1 MGLSGRGGGPKRP
14 PPFPDENQSGPG
26 QEALAEEVRGRR
38 RLFRLALAAT
48 LLALPAGATGL
59 GDPGVPPS
67 GSNAGRVGL
76 IEMPTAR
83 LRSDGTVEAGVA
95 LRRQRD
101 FFFVNFAALPF
112 AEATFRITERLN
124 ATTGRGVTSDRAFD
138 FKLRLLDEGAW
149 WPAVAVG
156 VQDVIGTGLYAGE
169 YAVASKRFWGLDFTA
184 GLGWGRLGTGADF
197 RNPLGEVSSRFETR
211 PREVGQGGVPSLQ
224 GLFRGRDVA
233 VFGGVEWSAPPV
245 PTPWGAVEGVRA
257 KLEWSGDA
265 LRDERGGFPART
277 TGLRGRAESRVNVGL
292 QWQPNRHVDLGVSF
306 VHGSDLLVRASFALD
321 PFRPPDLPR
330 EPPPPMVARPNP
342 VAEDGGP
349 APEPVPRSWAQRA
362 LDASGGRVERRDE
375 WAAEAASRNAA
386 VAARLFPALRAAGFA
401 PMGVE
406 LRGEEAVVAVSGGR
420 FRTLAQTANRVMRAA
435 QPHLPP
441 EVERVRLLWEREGAT
456 VARVV
461 LLRAAFEAA
470 ATGQGSAE
478 EIFAEAQLRPAAP
491 ELGPEAARAP
501 FPRLAWGVEPRLS
514 VFVGDPQ
521 ATVRWQVGAAA
532 GGRVELGSGFALAA
546 SGQQVFAGNLDGGL
560 PSDSRLPR
568 VRSDFAR
575 YAREGRT
582 SVPAL
587 YAERLWNIAPDV
599 FARVTAGWLETM
611 FGGVS
616 GEVLW
621 RPAGRS
627 WGIGVDL
634 AHVAQRQYDG
644 GLGFLGYN
652 VTTGHVSGHWD
663 MPVWGLTA
671 TVRGGRYLAG
681 DWGGTLELG
690 RRFDTGVEVGGF
702 ATFTNV
708 PFSVFG
714 EGSFDKGIFVRVPFD
729 FLGLGTR
736 NRAALNLRP
745 VQRDGGQR
753 LAVDNPLW
761 EVTRDGRG
769 SDWQRGF
776 RGLGW

>member
-1 MGLSGRGGGPKRP
+1 MKNLW
-14 PPFPDENQSGPG
+14 GPG
-26 QEALAEEVRGRR
+26 HKALAEGVRGRQ
-38 RLFRLALAAT
+38 RLPRLAFAAT
-48 LLALPAGATGL
+48 LLALPAGAAEL

-67 GSNAGRVGL
+67 GSNFGRVGL
-76 IEMPTAR
+76 LEMPTAR
-83 LRSDGTVEAGVA
+83 IRSDGVVESGVA
-95 LRRQRD
+95 FRRQRD

-112 AEATFRITERLN
+112 AEATFRVTERLN
-124 ATTGRGVTSDRAFD
+124 GTLGRGRTSDRAFD

-149 WPAVAVG
+149 WPALAVG
-156 VQDVIGTGLYAGE
+156 VQDVIGTGIYAGE
-169 YAVASKRFWGLDFTA
+169 YVVASKRFWGFDFTA

-197 RNPLGEVSSRFETR
+197 RNPLGAVSGRFDTR
-211 PREVGQGGVPSLQ
+211 PRDVGQGGVPSLQ

-233 VFGGVEWSAPPV
+233 LFGGVEWSVPPV
-245 PTPWGAVEGVRA
+245 PTPWGPLEGLRA
-257 KLEWSGDA
+257 KVEWSGDA

-277 TGLRGRAESRVNVGL
+277 TGLRGRAESRVNAGL
-292 QWQPNRHVDLGVSF
+292 QWQPNRHVDLGLSF
-306 VHGSDLLVRASFALD
+306 VHGTDLLLRASFALD

-330 EPPPPMVARPNP
+330 QPPPPMAPRPNP
-342 VAEDGGP
+342 VAENGGP

-362 LDASGGRVERRDE
+362 LDATRGEVARPDE
-375 WAAEAASRNAA
+375 WAEEAAARNAA
-386 VAARLFPALRAAGFA
+386 LAARLFPALRAAGFA
-401 PMGVE
+401 PIGVE
-406 LRGEEAVVAVSGGR
+406 RRGEDEVALAVSGGR

-435 QPHLPP
+435 QPHLPA
-441 EVERVRLLWEREGAT
+441 EVERVRLLWERDGAT
-456 VARVV
+456 IARVV
-461 LLRAAFEAA
+461 LVRAAFEAA

-478 EIFAEAQLRPAAP
+478 EIFAAAQLLPAAP
-491 ELGPEAARAP
+491 ELGAEAARAP

-514 VFVGDPQ
+514 LFVGDPQ
-521 ATVRWQVGAAA
+521 ASVRWQIGAAA
-532 GGRVELGSGFALAA
+532 GARIELGSGLALAG
-546 SGQQVFAGNLDGGL
+546 SVQQIVAGNLDEGL
-560 PSDSRLPR
+560 PSDSQLPR

-587 YAERLWNIAPDV
+587 YAERLWNLAPDL

-627 WGIGVDL
+627 WGVGVDV

-652 VTTGHVSGHWD
+652 VTTGHVSAHWD
-663 MPVWGLTA
+663 LPVWGLTA

-681 DWGGTLELG
+681 DWGGTVELG
-690 RRFDTGVEVGGF
+690 RRFDSGVEVGGF

-708 PFSVFG
+708 PFRVFG
-714 EGSFDKGIFVRVPFD
+714 EGSFDKGIYVRVPFD
-729 FLGLGTR
+729 FLGLETR
-736 NRAALNLRP
+736 NRATLNLRP

-769 SDWQRGF
+769 REWQGGF